1 MRRRKQQQTEQMTFL
16 QAVDLMRQIVEALNR
31 DDHLQVFKLVGIT
44 DDIAAEITSAQ
55 ELYQIATVRVA
66 NIAKIAK
73 METP

>member
-1 MRRRKQQQTEQMTFL
+1 MTFL